1 MIRYCLTEHSDC
13 NGKYVNEEYNY
24 SEECFCS
31 CHKTKEGLGPGLRN
45 QAQPTAEPL
54 SEVNQINSYI
64 RE

>member
-45 QAQPTAEPL
+45 QAQHQTDRA
-54 SEVNQINSYI
+54 II
-64 RE
+64 RGESD